1 MKFLH
6 AADIHLDS
14 PLCGLSAYPDAPAER
29 LRTATRSA
37 FVRLIDTALAE
48 QVDFLV
54 IAGDLYDGGW
64 KDFNTGLFFVRQMG
78 RLQQAGIPVY
88 LLHGNH
94 DADSDMTSRLVLPE
108 NVHVFNSRKAQT
120 FRIDALRVAL
130 HGHSFRTRETL
141 DNLLPGYP
149 AAVPGWLNIGVL
161 HTALEGYSAH
171 ARYAPCSLAELQARG
186 YQYWALGHVHEQQLW
201 AYPDCTIAF
210 PGNLQ
215 GRHVRETGARGA
227 LLVHADDDRITQVQP
242 LELDVLRWAVL
253 EVSVAEADTFEQAVR
268 LVGQSLQQLLA
279 ALPDGHP
286 AAVRVRL
293 QGATAAHAAL
303 LARQSQLRQEVIG
316 QAVALDA
323 DRLWIEKV
331 QLASSP
337 LERQALDDA
346 DWQDTLQEL
355 DQLMQVAAQDP
366 DWLKQ
371 RADMVQQALGKVPNE
386 VLQQEPDLA
395 ALLADTAAAL
405 PAWLTPSAELLQAR
419 LQQDDA
425 GGQS

>member
-88 LLHGNH
+88 LMHGNH

-141 DNLLPGYP
+141 E
-149 AAVPGWLNIGVL
+149 AAL
-161 HTALEGYSAH
+161 
-171 ARYAPCSLAELQARG
+171 
-186 YQYWALGHVHEQQLW
+186 
-201 AYPDCTIAF
+201 
-210 PGNLQ
+210 
-215 GRHVRETGARGA
+215 
-227 LLVHADDDRITQVQP
+227 
-242 LELDVLRWAVL
+242 AVL
-253 EVSVAEADTFEQAVR
+253 GYVDQRLEPSIYEATP
-268 LVGQSLQQLLA
+268 G
-279 ALPDGHP
+279 
-286 AAVRVRL
+286 
-293 QGATAAHAAL
+293 T
-303 LARQSQLRQEVIG
+303 
-316 QAVALDA
+316 
-323 DRLWIEKV
+323 
-331 QLASSP
+331 
-337 LERQALDDA
+337 
-346 DWQDTLQEL
+346 
-355 DQLMQVAAQDP
+355 
-366 DWLKQ
+366 
-371 RADMVQQALGKVPNE
+371 
-386 VLQQEPDLA
+386 LA
-395 ALLADTAAAL
+395 ALLDRYRDTERVLLVGHNPELERLVAL
-405 PAWLTPSAELLQAR
+405 LH
-419 LQQDDA
+419 
-425 GGQS
+425 G

>member
-1 MKFLH
+1 M
-6 AADIHLDS
+6 
-14 PLCGLSAYPDAPAER
+14 
-29 LRTATRSA
+29 
-37 FVRLIDTALAE
+37 
-48 QVDFLV
+48 
-54 IAGDLYDGGW
+54 
-64 KDFNTGLFFVRQMG
+64 
-78 RLQQAGIPVY
+78 
-88 LLHGNH
+88 
-94 DADSDMTSRLVLPE
+94 
-108 NVHVFNSRKAQT
+108 
-120 FRIDALRVAL
+120 
-130 HGHSFRTRETL
+130 
-141 DNLLPGYP
+141 
-149 AAVPGWLNIGVL
+149 
-161 HTALEGYSAH
+161 
-171 ARYAPCSLAELQARG
+171 
-186 YQYWALGHVHEQQLW
+186 
-201 AYPDCTIAF
+201 
-210 PGNLQ
+210 
-215 GRHVRETGARGA
+215 
-227 LLVHADDDRITQVQP
+227 
-242 LELDVLRWAVL
+242 
-253 EVSVAEADTFEQAVR
+253 
-268 LVGQSLQQLLA
+268 
-279 ALPDGHP
+279 
-286 AAVRVRL
+286 
-293 QGATAAHAAL
+293 

-355 DQLMQVAAQDP
+355 DQLMQAASQDP

>member
-108 NVHVFNSRKAQT
+108 NVHVFSSRKAQT

-149 AAVPGWLNIGVL
+149 DAVAGWLNIGVL

-201 AYPDCTIAF
+201 ELPDCTIAF

-227 LLVHADDDRITQVQP
+227 LLVHAEEDRITRVQP

-253 EVSVAEADTFEQAVR
+253 DVDLAAAEDFEQAVR
-268 LVGQSLQQLLA
+268 LVGQALRQLLDS
-279 ALPDGHP
+279 LPEEHP

-293 QGATAAHAAL
+293 QGATAIHATL
-303 LARQSQLRQEVIG
+303 LARQSQLRQEVIA

-331 QLASSP
+331 QLATTPLSSP
-337 LERQALDDA
+337 AQADA
-346 DWQDTLQEL
+346 DWQDTLLEL
-355 DQLMQVAAQDP
+355 DRLVQAAAQDP
-366 DWLKQ
+366 DWLKK
-371 RADMVQQALGKVPNE
+371 RAEVVQQALGKVPNE
-386 VLQQEPDLA
+386 VLQFAPELE
-395 ALLADTAAAL
+395 ALRQDTATAL
-405 PAWLTPSAELLQAR
+405 PDWLAQSARLLQAR
-419 LQQDDA
+419 LQQD
-425 GGQS
+425 GGQG